1 VHVGDDTKP
10 LVSLLLFQ
18 GTIKYFLS
26 KNQKIVIRNNGKR
39 KVRDRTNSLAFL
51 KRK

>member
-1 VHVGDDTKP
+1 MTRN
-10 LVSLLLFQ
+10 LLSLFYY
-18 GTIKYFLS
+18 IKEQFNIFLS